1 MYCHGHPGGV
11 DHDLSVSCVM
21 RKYESE
27 VEVVVVKQERNLKG
41 SLLMEG
47 LMMKT
52 MMKMM
57 TMMMVVVVFCVAVHQ

>member
-47 LMMKT
+47 LMMKI
-52 MMKMM
+52 MM
-57 TMMMVVVVFCVAVHQ
+57 TMVVFFVAVHQ